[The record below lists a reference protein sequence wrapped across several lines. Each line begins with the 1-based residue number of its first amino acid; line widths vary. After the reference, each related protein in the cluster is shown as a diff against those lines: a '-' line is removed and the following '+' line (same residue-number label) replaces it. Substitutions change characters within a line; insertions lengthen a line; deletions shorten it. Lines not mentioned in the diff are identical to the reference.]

1 MPPISGSLRAQG
13 ELAQMVERSLSM
25 REVRGS
31 MPRFSTTGFHQKHH
45 FKKNRN
51 KYKRGFLRIHEFVM
65 RDCAIAH
72 QNARFRNWFTTSK
85 KRLSEVGFE
94 PTPTF
99 VDQNT
104 PVRKSSTL
112 ESGAL
117 DRSAIL
123 TCGFGMKSKDLFARY
138 RDDRYA
144 SIRTLSSL
152 EFSRMLHNCV
162 YVSSRN

>member
-1 MPPISGSLRAQG
+1 
-13 ELAQMVERSLSM
+13 MVERSLSM

-31 MPRFSTTGFHQKHH
+31 MPRFSIPDFQENVH
-45 FKKNRN
+45 FVIDKAPKSILHSTVDNIVNFFAQLMRN
-51 KYKRGFLRIHEFVM
+51 L
-65 RDCAIAH
+65 CASLVDIYDISVIF
-72 QNARFRNWFTTSK
+72 QFR

-123 TCGFGMKSKDLFARY
+123 TCAFEKISKVLF
-138 RDDRYA
+138 
-144 SIRTLSSL
+144 TSSPIV
-152 EFSRMLHNCV
+152 HI
-162 YVSSRN
+162 

>member
-1 MPPISGSLRAQG
+1 MRA
-13 ELAQMVERSLSM
+13 LVIAQQDAR
-25 REVRGS
+25 
-31 MPRFSTTGFHQKHH
+31 
-45 FKKNRN
+45 
-51 KYKRGFLRIHEFVM
+51 LRIRISITE
-65 RDCAIAH
+65 
-72 QNARFRNWFTTSK
+72 

-123 TCGFGMKSKDLFARY
+123 TCGFGKKNEDLFA
-138 RDDRYA
+138 
-144 SIRTLSSL
+144 
-152 EFSRMLHNCV
+152 
-162 YVSSRN
+162 

>member
-1 MPPISGSLRAQG
+1 MRAFVI
-13 ELAQMVERSLSM
+13 A
-25 REVRGS
+25 
-31 MPRFSTTGFHQKHH
+31 HH
-45 FKKNRN
+45 DAR
-51 KYKRGFLRIHEFVM
+51 LRIRISMTE
-65 RDCAIAH
+65 
-72 QNARFRNWFTTSK
+72 

-123 TCGFGMKSKDLFARY
+123 TCGFGKNIEDLFARY
-138 RDDRYA
+138 RDKKNA
-144 SIRTLSSL
+144 HIRTLSG
-152 EFSRMLHNCV
+152 FQFRVSRPALRIPMPRGLSGNPKTKNRFKRATSTKT
-162 YVSSRN
+162 VSKRKGN